1 MEISYPPKT
10 IFSMLTTVKL
20 LQSIVIKNMLFV
32 SSVMSTINLCTQ
44 LGDVRYPTVP
54 LLNSKRMR
62 KIGCVMVVSKA
73 TFFKHSLIINV
84 SYKRMKL
91 IQT

>member
-1 MEISYPPKT
+1 MT

-20 LQSIVIKNMLFV
+20 LRLIVIKNMLFV

-44 LGDVRYPTVP
+44 LWDVRYPTVP
-54 LLNSKRMR
+54 LINSKRMR
-62 KIGCVMVVSKA
+62 KIGCVMVVSKV